1 MSESDFLTRQEF
13 QAFAKE
19 LREQLKAEIHHAHFK
34 RERDHLATQGRWVPP
49 LPEENK

>member
-1 MSESDFLTRQEF
+1 VESDFITRQEF

-19 LREQLKAEIHHAHFK
+19 LREQLKAEIHHSRFEH
-34 RERDHLATQGRWVPP
+34 ERNKLISQGRWAPP